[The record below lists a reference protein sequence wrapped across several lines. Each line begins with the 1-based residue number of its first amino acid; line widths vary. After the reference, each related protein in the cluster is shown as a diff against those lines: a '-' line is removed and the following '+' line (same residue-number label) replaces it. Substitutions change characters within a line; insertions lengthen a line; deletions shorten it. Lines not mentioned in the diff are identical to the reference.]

1 MVLLIE
7 FQQYFIG
14 TLGTKQTIGTRVPA
28 VVLVLVVKIAR
39 G

>member
-1 MVLLIE
+1 
-7 FQQYFIG
+7 
-14 TLGTKQTIGTRVPA
+14 LGTKQTIGTRVPA